1 MNPTY
6 LNIMYFLWY
15 QKIRFLYNDVQFK
28 KQKKSQSLSYLYPHL
43 YKLNVVTS
51 SSYNNNI
58 IVKTN
63 ATTNV
68 NTYVNTNVNTNANT
82 NANTNVNTYV
92 NKYIKNKLL

>member
-28 KQKKSQSLSYLYPHL
+28 KTKKSQGVSYLYPHL

-51 SSYNNNI
+51 SCYNNNI

-63 ATTNV
+63 A
-68 NTYVNTNVNTNANT
+68 NTNVNTNANT
-82 NANTNVNTYV
+82 NVNTNVNTYV